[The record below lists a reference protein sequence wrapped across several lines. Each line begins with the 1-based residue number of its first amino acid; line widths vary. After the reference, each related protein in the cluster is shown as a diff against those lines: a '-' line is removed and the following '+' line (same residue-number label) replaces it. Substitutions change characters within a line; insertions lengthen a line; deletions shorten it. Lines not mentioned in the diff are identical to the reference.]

1 MHRLS
6 FLKGQYHEIFDT
18 FFRPSKFLSPM
29 MVETILPQTHPTVLV
44 SQDGWNNTVANHPT
58 VLVFQDDWDNTA
70 ANHPTVLVSQDGW
83 DNTAANPSIHLT
95 IQQFLSLKNMKIIH
109 QCVRCTERTQWT
121 PYATTWPRPR
131 FSLQPLLERHYT
143 WKQKMWLCRGN

>member
-18 FFRPSKFLSPM
+18 FFIQIFVSHDGWNN
-29 MVETILPQTHPTVLV
+29 TAANYPTVLV

-109 QCVRCTERTQWT
+109 HCVRCTERTQWT
-121 PYATTWPRPR
+121 PYATTRPRPR